1 MPPRKTSRPPP
12 YAVRNSRSSLKALF
26 ARDRLRFLAVI
37 LFGCIGII
45 YLFGR
50 LFSSESSE
58 VIPAGTP
65 LVVIVTA
72 INKSWDPAFVEKIKK
87 NRQDYAARHG
97 YTTFF
102 PNTADYNLKDSPLS
116 WSKVPAMRH
125 AMTLY
130 PSSTYFWYLDP
141 TALIMNRS
149 LSLTGHIVDKARLES
164 LMIVNKPVVPPDS
177 VIKTFDHVKGDRIDL
192 VVAQDR
198 DGLCQSSFI
207 IRRGEWAKYFLDAWF
222 DPLYRS
228 YNFQK
233 AEGHALEHIVQWHGT
248 ILAKLA
254 LIPQRTFNSYTH
266 NPLGTDIAGMYSEG
280 DFVANFIGCDR
291 NKRSCADEMQP
302 FFDLLEDKGPGKSN
316 D

>member
-12 YAVRNSRSSLKALF
+12 YAVRNSRSSLNALF
-26 ARDRLRFLAVI
+26 RRDRLRFLAVI
-37 LFGCIGII
+37 LLGCIGTI
-45 YLFGR
+45 YLLGH
-50 LFSSESSE
+50 LFSSASSE

-87 NRQDYAARHG
+87 NRRDYAAQHG

-102 PNTADYNLKDSPLS
+102 PSSSDYSLRNAPLS
-116 WSKVPAMRH
+116 WAKVPAMRH
-125 AMTLY
+125 AMTLF

-141 TALIMNRS
+141 TAIIMNRS
-149 LSLTGHIVDKARLES
+149 LSLTSHIMDKERLES
-164 LMIVNKPVVPPDS
+164 LMIVNEPVVPPDS
-177 VIKTFDHVKGDRIDL
+177 VIKTFDHLKGDRIDL
-192 VVAQDR
+192 VVAQDK
-198 DGLCQSSFI
+198 DGLCQSGFI
-207 IRRGEWAKYFLDAWF
+207 IRRGDWAKYFLDAWF

-254 LIPQRTFNSYTH
+254 LIPQRTFNSYV
-266 NPLGTDIAGMYSEG
+266 PPPSGVKVPGVYAEG

-291 NKRSCADEMQP
+291 DKRNCADEMQP
-302 FFDLLEDKGPGKSN
+302 YFDHLAGKGPAES
-316 D
+316 DD